1 MDFEPTEYVRK
12 SFNVKAEEV
21 TYENIEAV
29 AEWCKGRVDSE
40 STKILGGNEVKLPVV
55 ILAGQGED
63 KGKEIVA
70 RLGYF
75 VVYSKGR
82 FRVYKAPQFHASFEK
97 QVVLQ
102 QVAGQ
107 PYEPEVDDEIRET
120 LDREVEEK
128 NEAVSA

>member
-97 QVVLQ
+97 QVDVKGKD
-102 QVAGQ
+102 VFVETTIEKCGDGVIVTDSS
-107 PYEPEVDDEIRET
+107 EGIEI
-120 LDREVEEK
+120 
-128 NEAVSA
+128 SA